1 MEGSSGRPAP
11 ARNAGN
17 AGRGGPARAVGAI
30 QRPSGVKPLISLQIC
45 WWRALGVAPGS
56 SAWLE
61 PRAVTGWRKRA
72 RRSQVA
78 VKCLIS
84 LKTTGEQSP
93 VLLTVGRGG
102 ARRPT
107 PGGGSGNRNVV
118 PGPGAPLR
126 ATKGLIFLGRS
137 KISERCERAP
147 APTAA
152 ERWARCG
159 S

>member
-1 MEGSSGRPAP
+1 MRVARSRGSA
-11 ARNAGN
+11 
-17 AGRGGPARAVGAI
+17 
-30 QRPSGVKPLISLQIC
+30 K
-45 WWRALGVAPGS
+45 GS

-93 VLLTVGRGG
+93 NLSTVGRGG
-102 ARRPT
+102 ARWPR
-107 PGGGSGNRNVV
+107 PGGGGVIEMLFRAR
-118 PGPGAPLR
+118 GPLR

-137 KISERCERAP
+137 KTVETCERA
-147 APTAA
+147 AAATAA

-159 S
+159 I